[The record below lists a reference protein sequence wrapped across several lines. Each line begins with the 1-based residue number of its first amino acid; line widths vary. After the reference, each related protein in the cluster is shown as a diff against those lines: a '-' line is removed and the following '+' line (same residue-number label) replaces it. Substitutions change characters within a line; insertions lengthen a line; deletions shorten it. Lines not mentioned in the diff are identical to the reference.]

1 MNFNI
6 TQRSD
11 AGLRHSS
18 QEAGTPLAP
27 DNQKTSWSFPTD
39 PAISLV
45 LSRYWGAI
53 RRHALKIA
61 IFVAAT
67 LLFTGAILLRL
78 PKKYES
84 TCVIRLDPSVPVSV
98 VSNQPGGGQ
107 DSDVLFATAT
117 KEITTPAVVTP
128 IVEKLGLWAPPG
140 DNSSTDVPP
149 SFVAG
154 ITRNIKTSQEPGTY
168 LLNVSYRSSSP
179 DQAAAVANALAEQ
192 FIEHEYDTRNSA
204 LVSLTQYMRE
214 QIKELGQRMK
224 ESQVALD
231 AFERENNI
239 INPDSTSSLMNQQLS
254 SLQQDLGQEQAKQ
267 RTLEANLALAKEGT
281 LDALLVSDRGDSL
294 AALIQAQQQSQLQ
307 LDVLSSKYGPGNYLF
322 QQKQRELAHIN
333 SSVEKAQQHILAQI
347 SAQARAQAVQ
357 VRLTERQLADA
368 KGQLEEFNRKNVQFQ
383 ILKHQAD
390 TDQLIYSDLL
400 QRVDAADVS
409 AGYHSTALRIIDAA
423 TPNPSPVYPR
433 TKETLILALLLSGML
448 GVVGAVTADGLDQTL
463 RDPRAV
469 PSELGTGL
477 LGSLPE
483 VRNGTEIKSLLMP
496 ASVTESQDA
505 NADGTPFAESLLG
518 IRSTLL
524 LGASGSPMRALAVI
538 SSRPEEGKTTVAMT
552 LAMSMAALGRRT
564 VLVDGDLRRPQVH
577 RVLDISNRL
586 GLSSILQDHATLE
599 EAVVPG
605 GIDRLSILPA
615 GPLSI
620 NAREHIAARIG
631 EVIEELKTRFEIV
644 VIDTPP
650 MLGFADGLNVAS
662 VADASLLVVRAG
674 RTSRDCVQ
682 MVIDQLRQVRAQLAG
697 IVLNGVTPEMS
708 HHYYYYHD
716 GYHSYRAHRNGNDGD
731 DDA

>member
-11 AGLRHSS
+11 AALRPASR
-18 QEAGTPLAP
+18 EGGTPLAP
-27 DNQKTSWSFPTD
+27 DDQKTSWSFPTE
-39 PAISLV
+39 PAISLTI
-45 LSRYWGAI
+45 SRYWGAI

-107 DSDVLFATAT
+107 DSDLLFATAT

-128 IVEKLGLWAPPG
+128 IVQKLGLWTPPA
-140 DNSSTDVPP
+140 DNSSTDVPA

-154 ITRNIKTSQEPGTY
+154 ITRNIQTTQEPGTY

-231 AFERENNI
+231 AFERDNNI
-239 INPDSTSSLMNQQLS
+239 INPDSTASLMNQQLS
-254 SLQQDLGQEQAKQ
+254 SLQQELGQEQSKQ

-294 AALIQAQQQSQLQ
+294 ATLVQAQQQSQLQ

-322 QQKQRELAHIN
+322 QQKQRELAHID
-333 SSVEKAQQHILAQI
+333 SSVQKAQQHILAQI
-347 SAQARAQAVQ
+347 DAQARAQAVQ
-357 VRLTERQLADA
+357 VKLTERQLADA
-368 KGQLEEFNRKNVQFQ
+368 KSQLEEFNHKNVQFQ

-390 TDQLIYSDLL
+390 TDKLIYSDLL

-409 AGYHSTALRIIDAA
+409 AGYHSTALRIIDPA
-423 TPNPSPVYPR
+423 TPNPAPVYPR
-433 TKETLILALLLSGML
+433 TEQTLMLALLLSGML
-448 GVVGAVTADGLDQTL
+448 GVVGAVAADGMDRTL

-483 VRNGTEIKSLLMP
+483 VRNSAEIKSLLMP
-496 ASVTESQDA
+496 AGVPENED
-505 NADGTPFAESLLG
+505 ADGTPFAESLLG

-524 LGASGSPMRALAVI
+524 LGASGTPMRALAVI
-538 SSRPEEGKTTVAMT
+538 SSRPEEGKTTLAMT

-577 RVLDISNRL
+577 RAFDISNRL
-586 GLSSILQDHATLE
+586 GLSSILQDHAKLD

-605 GIDRLSILPA
+605 RIDRLSILPA
-615 GPLSI
+615 GPLST

-631 EVIEELKTRFEIV
+631 EVIEELKSRFEIV

-716 GYHSYRAHRNGNDGD
+716 GYHSYRAHRNGNNGDDGD
-731 DDA
+731 E

>member
-6 TQRSD
+6 TQRPD
-11 AGLRHSS
+11 AALRPANHEGS
-18 QEAGTPLAP
+18 TPLAR
-27 DNQKTSWSFPTD
+27 DNQKTSWSIPTE

-45 LSRYWGAI
+45 LARYWGAI

-78 PKKYES
+78 PKKYQS

-128 IVEKLGLWAPPG
+128 IVQKLGLWTPA

-154 ITRNIKTSQEPGTY
+154 ITGNIKTSQEPGTY

-231 AFERENNI
+231 GFERENNI
-239 INPDSTSSLMNQQLS
+239 INPDNTASLMNQQLS
-254 SLQQDLGQEQAKQ
+254 SLQQELGQEQAKQ
-267 RTLEANLALAKEGT
+267 RTLEANLGLAKEGT

-294 AALIQAQQQSQLQ
+294 ATLVQAQQQSQLQ

-333 SSVEKAQQHILAQI
+333 SSVQKAQQHILAQI
-347 SAQARAQAVQ
+347 SAQARAQSLQ
-357 VRLTERQLADA
+357 VRLTERQLADS
-368 KGQLEEFNRKNVQFQ
+368 KTQLEEFNRKNVEFQ

-390 TDQLIYSDLL
+390 TDKLIYSDLL

-409 AGYHSTALRIIDAA
+409 AGYHSTALRIIDPA

-433 TKETLILALLLSGML
+433 TKQTLMLALLLSGML
-448 GVVGAVTADGLDQTL
+448 GVVGAVAADGMDRTL

-483 VRNGTEIKSLLMP
+483 VRNGAEIKSLLMP
-496 ASVTESQDA
+496 AGAPENED
-505 NADGTPFAESLLG
+505 ADGTPFAESLLG

-524 LGASGSPMRALAVI
+524 LGASGTPMRALAVI
-538 SSRPEEGKTTVAMT
+538 SSRPEEGKTTLAMT

-564 VLVDGDLRRPQVH
+564 VLVDGDLRRPQIH
-577 RVLDISNRL
+577 RIFDISNRL
-586 GLSSILQDHATLE
+586 GLSSILQDHAKLD

-605 GIDRLSILPA
+605 RIDRLSILPA
-615 GPLSI
+615 GPLST

-631 EVIEELKTRFEIV
+631 EVIEELKSQFEIV

-716 GYHSYRAHRNGNDGD
+716 GYHSYRAHRNGNDGN

>member
-6 TQRSD
+6 TQTSD
-11 AGLRHSS
+11 AALRTVNH
-18 QEAGTPLAP
+18 EAGTGLVP
-27 DNQKTSWSFPTD
+27 DNQKGPWGIPTE
-39 PAISLV
+39 PAISLA
-45 LSRYWGAI
+45 LSRYWGAV

-84 TCVIRLDPSVPVSV
+84 TCVIRLDPSVPVNV
-98 VSNQPGGGQ
+98 VSNQPGGGM
-107 DSDVLFATAT
+107 DTTDILFATAT

-128 IVEKLGLWAPPG
+128 IVQKLGLWTPPA

-149 SFVAG
+149 SLVAR
-154 ITRNIKTSQEPGTY
+154 ITGNIKTSQDPGTY
-168 LLNVSYRSSSP
+168 LLNVSYRSASP

-192 FIEHEYDTRNSA
+192 FIEHEYETRNSA

-214 QIKELGQRMK
+214 QIKELAQRMR

-231 AFERENNI
+231 GFERENNI
-239 INPDSTSSLMNQQLS
+239 INPENTSSLLTQQLS
-254 SLQQDLGQEQAKQ
+254 ALQQQLGQEQARQ
-267 RTLEANLALAKEGT
+267 RSLEANVALAKEGT
-281 LDALLVSDRGDSL
+281 LDALLVSDRGASL
-294 AALIQAQQQSQLQ
+294 ASLVQAQQQTQLEF
-307 LDVLSSKYGPGNYLF
+307 DVLSSKYGPGNYLY
-322 QQKQRELAHIN
+322 QQKQRELDNIN
-333 SSVEKAQQHILAQI
+333 SSVQKAQQHILTQI
-347 SAQARAQAVQ
+347 NAQARAQSLQ
-357 VRLTERQLADA
+357 VRLTERQLADL
-368 KGQLEEFNRKNVQFQ
+368 KNQLEEFNHKNVQFQ

-390 TDQLIYSDLL
+390 TDKLIYSDLL

-409 AGYHSTALRIIDAA
+409 AGYHSTALRIIDPA

-433 TKETLILALLLSGML
+433 TQETLMLALLLSGML
-448 GVVGAVTADGLDQTL
+448 GIVGAVAADGLDRTL
-463 RDPRAV
+463 RDPRAI

-483 VRNGTEIKSLLMP
+483 VRSDIEIKSLLMP
-496 ASVTESQDA
+496 ADIQGDEE
-505 NADGTPFAESLLG
+505 ADGTPFAESLLG

-524 LGASGSPMRALAVI
+524 LGTSGTPMRALAVI
-538 SSRPEEGKTTVAMT
+538 SSRPEEGKTTLAMS

-564 VLVDGDLRRPQVH
+564 VLVDGDLRRPQIH
-577 RVLDISNRL
+577 RILDISNRL
-586 GLSSILQDHATLE
+586 GLSSILQDHAKID
-599 EAVVPG
+599 EAVIPG
-605 GIDRLSILPA
+605 RMDRLSILPA
-615 GPLSI
+615 GPLST

-631 EVIEELKTRFEIV
+631 EVVEELKSRFEIV

-716 GYHSYRAHRNGNDGD
+716 GYHSYRTHRNGNDE
-731 DDA
+731 A